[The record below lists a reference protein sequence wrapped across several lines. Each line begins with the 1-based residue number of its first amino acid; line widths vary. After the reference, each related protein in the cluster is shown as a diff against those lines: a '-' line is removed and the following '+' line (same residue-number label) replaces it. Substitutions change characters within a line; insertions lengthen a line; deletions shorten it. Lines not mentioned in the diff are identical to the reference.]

1 MEESWFP
8 AGQWTGQKAGS
19 RTTPDPPLDAITA
32 DDSEGPDEA
41 AAAAAAEKQA
51 DGVTIEFLMVTN
63 LDTGAWTPK
72 PYMYNLHFLQKN
84 DP

>member
-32 DDSEGPDEA
+32 DDSEGPEE
-41 AAAAAAEKQA
+41 AAAAAEKQA
-51 DGVTIEFLMVTN
+51 DGVTNTSFLWVIT
-63 LDTGAWTPK
+63 LK
-72 PYMYNLHFLQKN
+72 PAHDFQTRQGKKAST
-84 DP
+84 